1 MGRQQLAVCFAPLLL
16 APALSVAANE
26 PAAYELR
33 RQIDTLRWLLDLW
46 PLPSASGLREP
57 LALFVSA
64 VQYMSSE
71 YTHTHTTH
79 THTHTHRAQH
89 NCITRMHTAHVRA
102 CAVGFRLPSGA
113 ARSFPRR
120 KVHRAHSAHVYSASA
135 PAISDAAE
143 LHASS

>member
-79 THTHTHRAQH
+79 THTHTHTEHSTAQLHHTDAHGARARLCSRLSLALRRGALVPEAQS
-89 NCITRMHTAHVRA
+89 TQSAQRA
-102 CAVGFRLPSGA
+102 CVLGE
-113 ARSFPRR
+113 RSRN
-120 KVHRAHSAHVYSASA
+120 
-135 PAISDAAE
+135 
-143 LHASS
+143 

>member
-33 RQIDTLRWLLDLW
+33 RQIDTLRWLLDRW

-64 VQYMSSE
+64 AYCIPRTQYC
-71 YTHTHTTH
+71 TRAHHTQHTT
-79 THTHTHRAQH
+79 
-89 NCITRMHTAHVRA
+89 
-102 CAVGFRLPSGA
+102 
-113 ARSFPRR
+113 
-120 KVHRAHSAHVYSASA
+120 AS
-135 PAISDAAE
+135 
-143 LHASS
+143 H